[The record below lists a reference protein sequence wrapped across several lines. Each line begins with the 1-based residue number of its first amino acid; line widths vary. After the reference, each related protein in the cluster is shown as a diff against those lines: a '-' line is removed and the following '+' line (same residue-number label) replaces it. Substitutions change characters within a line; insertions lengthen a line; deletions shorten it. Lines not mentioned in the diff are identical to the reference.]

1 MTVNRHQQQP
11 KQIEVTSDA
20 LRRLQLALEAQI
32 VAAGAA
38 GVSTFN
44 GRSGSVSLVPADV
57 TAALGFLPVPPPANG
72 YLPISI
78 VDLPLADPTEP
89 LLRWELTA
97 GMQFVDGDATAG
109 IAASASSALR
119 VRKNG
124 SANGTITFTGTTGVV
139 SITNLVYAPGDLFEL
154 YPPTSIDATLDQV
167 SITLRT
173 T

>member
-1 MTVNRHQQQP
+1 MVANKHQDQP
-11 KQIEVTSDA
+11 VLVPVTSDS

-38 GVSTFN
+38 GVSLFN
-44 GRSGSVSLVPADV
+44 GRSGSVSLTAGDV
-57 TAALGFLPVPPPANG
+57 TTALGFTPEAASDG

-89 LLRWELTA
+89 LLRLKLT
-97 GMQFVDGDATAG
+97 GGVTFIDGVGSSG
-109 IAASASSALR
+109 IAATAPSALR
-119 VRKNG
+119 IRKNG
-124 SANGTITFTGTTGVV
+124 AANGTVTFTGTAGVV
-139 SITNLVYAPGDLFEL
+139 AITNLVYAPGDLFEL
-154 YPPTSIDATLDQV
+154 YPPASLDATLDQV